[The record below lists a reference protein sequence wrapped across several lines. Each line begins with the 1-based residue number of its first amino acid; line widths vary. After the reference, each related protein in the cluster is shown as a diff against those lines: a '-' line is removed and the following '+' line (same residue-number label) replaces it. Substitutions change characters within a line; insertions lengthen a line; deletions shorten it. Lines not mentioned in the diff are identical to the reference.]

1 MLQASSPKQMVAPPP
16 AGVAPLAATPQRVDL
31 VRMDSWGSEAGKQV
45 GLDACGG
52 QIPGALP
59 APAKAATAR
68 PAPVTSDRPAVPHR
82 NGGGPAAAEVER
94 LEEVQSSLD
103 VLPKTK
109 SGLDSITAL
118 CSQVSSCTGLS
129 FPPPTLGRR
138 ARPPRPYT
146 A

>member
-1 MLQASSPKQMVAPPP
+1 MLQASSPKHMAAPPP

-52 QIPGALP
+52 QIPALP
-59 APAKAATAR
+59 VPAKAATAR
-68 PAPVTSDRPAVPHR
+68 PAPLTSDRPAVPPR
-82 NGGGPAAAEVER
+82 NGAGPAAAEAER

-118 CSQVSSCTGLS
+118 CSQV
-129 FPPPTLGRR
+129 R
-138 ARPPRPYT
+138 
-146 A
+146 